1 MINLNDILLLSPE
14 ITLVIGTFVV
24 IIVVLVFNTFNYYHE
39 LGYDGQHHKY
49 NMEVLPLNLPT
60 EEDTKEFFNP
70 PLPYLVPSVADKICD
85 KLIAPN
91 INNFNCS
98 NFYGNVGQLL
108 QSLIFN
114 KKYLYKL

>member
-1 MINLNDILLLSPE
+1 MLKNLKREFKENKL
-14 ITLVIGTFVV
+14 TQVFFVV

-70 PLPYLVPSVADKICD
+70 PLKKNTHSILLLKILFRFWTKK
-85 KLIAPN
+85 KLN
-91 INNFNCS
+91 H
-98 NFYGNVGQLL
+98 
-108 QSLIFN
+108 LI
-114 KKYLYKL
+114 L

>member
-1 MINLNDILLLSPE
+1 MLKNLKKEFKENKL
-14 ITLVIGTFVV
+14 TQVFFVV

-70 PLPYLVPSVADKICD
+70 PLPYL
-85 KLIAPN
+85 
-91 INNFNCS
+91 
-98 NFYGNVGQLL
+98 
-108 QSLIFN
+108 SLIHI
-114 KKYLYKL
+114 